1 MNTLNQSL
9 NPTMNTAFTNSNT
22 DDKTLSQTAAKV
34 QVRNLDFYYGDYK
47 ALKKYQF
54 RYFG

>member
-47 ALKKYQF
+47 ALKISI
-54 RYFG
+54 